1 MDRNQNLEVPV
12 GLLLDM
18 AQGIITL
25 SNRRARYFKK
35 PPVGLKKSE
44 LMEIKDFEDK
54 LCRQAESVNKRIL
67 QLIEGQS
74 ND

>member
-25 SNRRARYFKK
+25 SNRRAKYFKK
-35 PPVGLKKSE
+35 PPVGRKKSE